1 MLSLS
6 KHDTRLGWIVGAL
19 VAAFLLGLAIVQV
32 ASDSLSASA
41 AAPGTFPTRVPASFG
56 RLVYRW
62 LDRVAPAPYVETTLA
77 RDALARGDAV
87 GAEHYTLRLPA
98 SPVRDELL
106 ARVAQAR
113 GEKLLALEYFLA
125 APDAA
130 AVNAAA
136 DAALA
141 ARDPSGA
148 YRLEELLENRL
159 ALLRTH
165 PDAVAEAYWRMGRYA
180 NQMAFVQISGSP
192 AQDAWLRRGLNAMEA
207 AVALSPLSE
216 RYAIEA
222 ANQADLLGDRARAS
236 QLFAQALAIDP
247 ASADAVAGLGVI
259 AFQNGDRAAAA
270 GYLTRARALD
280 PQSLMVRALERDL
293 R

>member
-1 MLSLS
+1 V
-6 KHDTRLGWIVGAL
+6 RWIAGA
-19 VAAFLLGLAIVQV
+19 VVVLLLLALAKVQL
-32 ASDSLSASA
+32 ASDSLTAGA
-41 AAPGTFPTRVPASFG
+41 AAPGTFPTRVPSSFG
-56 RLVYRW
+56 RLVYTW
-62 LDRVAPAPYVETTLA
+62 LDRIAPAPYVETTLA
-77 RDALARGDAV
+77 QDALARGDAAS
-87 GAEHYTLRLPA
+87 AEHYALRLPA

-125 APDAA
+125 APDAD

-141 ARDPSGA
+141 SRDPAGA

-159 ALLRTH
+159 AMLRTH

-192 AQDAWLRRGLNAMEA
+192 AQVAWLRRGRNALDA

-259 AFQNGDRAAAA
+259 AFQDGDRAAAA
-270 GYLTRARALD
+270 RYLTRARALD